1 MAVEITPVMGCR
13 VCAGATCPRCLGCQT
28 CQTYALGCVC
38 PPAERPERTAYLAAK
53 AVHAAHVDGCF
64 PCSLEWA
71 TDCEHGQALRA
82 AADAAWA
89 RYEGV
94 RP

>member
-1 MAVEITPVMGCR
+1 MPEFVTFTDYYTGAPVAV
-13 VCAGATCPRCLGCQT
+13 
-28 CQTYALGCVC
+28 
-38 PPAERPERTAYLAAK
+38 RTAYLAAK

-82 AADAAWA
+82 AADAAWE

>member
-1 MAVEITPVMGCR
+1 MAVELTVSDAAVAAR
-13 VCAGATCPRCLGCQT
+13 R
-28 CQTYALGCVC
+28 
-38 PPAERPERTAYLAAK
+38 EWLAASRRLG
-53 AVHAAHVDGCF
+53 AHLDDCF